1 MSSVLRRPA
10 QIPARIPYFVVVGNI
25 DSEEGYTLSQ
35 APILDLSGATTLSGL
50 NTFVN
55 VDDMATYF
63 TAVTDETLEGKLLKD
78 LGQEII
84 IVDDASNH
92 VARYRNVLRVNG
104 GSTEGIATVGGGN
117 LLVRVWAADGT
128 NVFVART
135 G

>member
-1 MSSVLRRPA
+1 MSSVLRRFA

-25 DSEEGYTLSQ
+25 DSEGYTLSQ

-55 VDDMATYF
+55 IDEMATYF
-63 TAVTDETLEGKLLKD
+63 TDVTDESLEGKLLKD

-84 IVDDASNH
+84 IVDDDGNH

-104 GSTEGIATVGGGN
+104 ASTEGIATVGGAN

-128 NVFVART
+128 NVIVART